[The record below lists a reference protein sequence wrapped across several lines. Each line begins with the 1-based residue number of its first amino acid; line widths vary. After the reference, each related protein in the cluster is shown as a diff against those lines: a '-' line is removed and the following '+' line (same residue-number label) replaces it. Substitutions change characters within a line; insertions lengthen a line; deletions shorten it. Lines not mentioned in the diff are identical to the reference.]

1 MLRKVSSYDATNSC
15 RRYALHL
22 MSKHTHLSFL
32 NRDRRASAV
41 PVQWQGVMF

>member
-1 MLRKVSSYDATNSC
+1 
-15 RRYALHL
+15 

-32 NRDRRASAV
+32 NRDRRASASAV